1 MDSSTLTDARSRIL
15 ESGRILFAKQGYSG
29 VTVRAI
35 TAAAGVSQ
43 AMISYYFGGKESL
56 YGEVLSQESSFILSL
71 FDWDSLSSLP
81 PCERLKAFADNI
93 NHIHRERPWIANL
106 IHQEMVWPTRFLDE
120 TVIPALGEL
129 ASFLR
134 ETITEGMEKGDFR
147 AGLDCP
153 LAVYT
158 LVAMINYRHIFR
170 PLVSRILPV
179 SGNETLEATAL
190 LDIFFQGV
198 NSRDN

>member
-1 MDSSTLTDARSRIL
+1 MNTSALADARSRIL

-43 AMISYYFGGKESL
+43 AMISYYFGGKEPL
-56 YGEVLSQESSFILSL
+56 YGEVLSQESSFILAL
-71 FDWDSLSSLP
+71 FDWGNLSSLP
-81 PCERLKAFADNI
+81 PRERLKAFADNI
-93 NHIHRERPWIANL
+93 NRIHKERPWIANL
-106 IHQEMVWPTRFLDE
+106 VHQEMVWPTRFLDE
-120 TVIPALGEL
+120 TVIPALGKL

-134 ETITEGMEKGDFR
+134 ETITEGIEKGDFR
-147 AGLDCP
+147 NGLDCP

-158 LVAMINYRHIFR
+158 LVAIINYRHIFR
-170 PLVSRILPV
+170 PLVSRILPP
-179 SGNETLEATAL
+179 SSNETLETDVL

-198 NSRDN
+198 DYRDN